1 MVGVGWR
8 PWVLGQ
14 SLEKALSPQGLLYTW
29 GQVRPDLGPRGL
41 AGAHQHDGMASSECS
56 CEGTIPWLMVHAPLG
71 LVRAVLTLTEQVS
84 LHMIPGATQQWKIHK
99 N

>member
-1 MVGVGWR
+1 MLWR
-8 PWVLGQ
+8 
-14 SLEKALSPQGLLYTW
+14 SLEKALSPQWLLYTW

-41 AGAHQHDGMASSECS
+41 AGSHRHDGMTSSECS
-56 CEGTIPWLMVHAPLG
+56 CEGPIPWLMVRSLFC
-71 LVRAVLTLTEQVS
+71 AVLTLTEQVS